1 MQEAVTCLSQK
12 KETTYKID
20 VAEDIALGIKLA
32 WKLLGS
38 WNARLPEDEVRSLVG
53 IAICEAR
60 KNYKP
65 NLGTQFQ
72 TFLFYHLRGR
82 LLREISSLVK
92 YRKHQL
98 NLNED
103 VAQDMAE
110 DDSISYVSYLSDE
123 KNPEQLLLE
132 QEASKFFSE
141 ALDSLDWLEEEV
153 VQRHC
158 LSGESLLELAK
169 ELDYCRCHLSRVKTR
184 AMKKLQSKV
193 KGTYFTDLFSSE
205 EEKRVITSYSGGRG
219 RRNKKLRNKTKKE
232 PKVA

>member
-1 MQEAVTCLSQK
+1 MQEANIESI
-12 KETTYKID
+12 ETDSNYSS
-20 VAEDIALGIKLA
+20 VADDIQLGIKLA

-92 YRKHQL
+92 YRKHQF
-98 NLNED
+98 NLTEEM
-103 VAQDMAE
+103 AQDMADE
-110 DDSISYVSYLSDE
+110 DSTAYFGPISEE
-123 KNPEQLLLE
+123 KNPEELLLE
-132 QEASKFFSE
+132 QEANTHFSE
-141 ALDSLDWLEEEV
+141 AIGSLDWLEEEV

-158 LSGESLLELAK
+158 ISGESLLDLAEELN
-169 ELDYCRCHLSRVKTR
+169 YCRCHLSRVKTR
-184 AMKKLQSKV
+184 AMRKLQSKV
-193 KGTYFTDLFSSE
+193 TNAYFSDIFTVDAA
-205 EEKRVITSYSGGRG
+205 KKIANSYSGGRG
-219 RRNKKLRNKTKKE
+219 RRNKQRKARNKA
-232 PKVA
+232 KVA

>member
-1 MQEAVTCLSQK
+1 MQEAVVGSESYFK
-12 KETTYKID
+12 NVD
-20 VAEDIALGIKLA
+20 VSDDIQLGIKLA

-53 IAICEAR
+53 ISICEAR

-92 YRKHQL
+92 YRRYQF
-98 NLNED
+98 NLTEEM
-103 VAQDMAE
+103 AQDKAE
-110 DDSISYVSYLSDE
+110 DESATYFNPISDE
-123 KNPEQLLLE
+123 KNPEELLLE
-132 QEASKFFSE
+132 QEASTFFND
-141 ALDSLDWLEEEV
+141 AMGSLDWLEGEV

-158 LSGESLLELAK
+158 ISGESLLDIAS

-184 AMKKLQSKV
+184 AMRKLRSKV
-193 KGTYFTDLFSSE
+193 GNTYFSDILE
-205 EEKRVITSYSGGRG
+205 EIDNSAKKGSAQSYSGGRG
-219 RRNKKLRNKTKKE
+219 RRGASIKKAQLKA
-232 PKVA
+232 KVA